1 MVFNGTSWYG
11 SKNRTTMANITLT
24 NAKGEDVSKASGKQG
39 NGPQV
44 MSKPDPKKQPQVITP
59 PKNEAPPGIT
69 APKTE
74 EKAEEK
80 APTPEELDEQRR
92 LFSEKMFG
100 SSPKREKKEK
110 APETTEKP
118 AETKPP
124 EAAAKPEDKKPEPKE
139 APKDEPK
146 AKAKP
151 EPEADDE
158 PFRSKAEPE
167 APKPNVKGKPTMM
180 DRKESTAVEG
190 LTLTKGQEL
199 FLNDLKELER
209 TMPEQYRNAVKEQ
222 TDFWKLREKYIQD
235 WEKVHPEEDFDPK
248 SEEHARFY
256 NKHEPDIDPDD
267 LEVARRTLVI
277 NEAEERAFKRTSSNQ
292 SLEKTER
299 EMKEASPRIKQEAQT
314 NMFKMVEIAAP
325 DVFEALKTDAKAAQD
340 TYELELDV
348 LNKYGEVVQEVVYE
362 MQYLLEF
369 GDHYQPD
376 VAKRTKLPSGLVIY
390 PHAELLDF
398 AKELQ
403 ADIAAMPA
411 DQTER
416 DGKKF
421 MPSGEF
427 YERLK
432 TIHEADMEPNR
443 KAAAERD
450 LKAKYWI
457 IDREGIR
464 KSFVKHQAEMA
475 EKEITKLRRLADKRS
490 GKTPKSEELK
500 DDSKKGEDAQTTD
513 EPGSKGRKPTPPASL
528 SAFDKSNPSDIGS
541 AKGAESSKLFRQKMG
556 W

>member
-1 MVFNGTSWYG
+1 
-11 SKNRTTMANITLT
+11 MASNITLT

-100 SSPKREKKEK
+100 SSPKREKREK
-110 APETTEKP
+110 APEPTAEKP

-124 EAAAKPEDKKPEPKE
+124 EAAAKPEDKKPDPKE

-151 EPEADDE
+151 EPEEDDE
-158 PFRSKAEPE
+158 PPARSKAEPE
-167 APKPNVKGKPTMM
+167 APQPNVKGKPTMM
-180 DRKESTAVEG
+180 DRQEQAPLAG
-190 LTLTKGQEL
+190 LTKRQEMMIK
-199 FLNDLKELER
+199 DLGELER
-209 TMPEQYRNAVKEQ
+209 SNPEYKNIVQK
-222 TDFWKLREKYIQD
+222 TLDFWKKERSYAEE
-235 WEKVHPEEDFDPK
+235 WEKAHPGEDFNPK
-248 SEEHARFY
+248 ADDHAHFY
-256 NKHEPDIDPDD
+256 DKHEPETDQDD
-267 LEVARRTLVI
+267 LEVARRNLIVR
-277 NEAEERAFKRTSSNQ
+277 EAEENAARRMNSSQ
-292 SLEKTER
+292 SLAETKR
-299 EMKEASPRIKQEAQT
+299 EMKEASPRIRNEARK
-314 NMFKMVEIAAP
+314 NMFEMVELATP

-376 VAKRTKLPSGLVIY
+376 VAKRTKLPSGQVIY
-390 PHAELLDF
+390 PHSVLLDF

-403 ADIAAMPA
+403 EDIAAMPA

-427 YERLK
+427 HERLK
-432 TIHEADMEPNR
+432 SIHEADMEPNR

-450 LKAKYWI
+450 LKAKYWV

-475 EKEITKLRRLADKRS
+475 EKEIAKLRRLADKRS

-528 SAFDKSNPSDIGS
+528 SGFDKSNPSTIGS
-541 AKGAESSKLFRQKMG
+541 AKGAENSKAFRAKMG